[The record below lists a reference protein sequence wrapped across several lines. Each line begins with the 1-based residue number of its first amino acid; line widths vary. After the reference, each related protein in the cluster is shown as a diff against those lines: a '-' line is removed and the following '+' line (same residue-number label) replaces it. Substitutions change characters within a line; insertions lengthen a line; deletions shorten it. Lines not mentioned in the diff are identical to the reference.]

1 MQFLFRNN
9 RNCFINEVF
18 IKFLFF
24 NFAFNSFFQEYKK
37 GESQTNIEIMK
48 EEDFSKILE
57 MEEAYIKKTCDDII
71 RYAPDLVSF
80 RYLGDLKFFYED
92 NCFPS

>member
-1 MQFLFRNN
+1 MKSSLNLSSLILLLIR
-9 RNCFINEVF
+9 
-18 IKFLFF
+18 
-24 NFAFNSFFQEYKK
+24 FFQEYKK

-80 RYLGDLKFFYED
+80 RYLDCLKFWWG
-92 NCFPS
+92 

>member
-1 MQFLFRNN
+1 
-9 RNCFINEVF
+9 
-18 IKFLFF
+18 
-24 NFAFNSFFQEYKK
+24 
-37 GESQTNIEIMK
+37 MK

-80 RYLGDLKFFYED
+80 RCLGDLKFLMWIIVSVPKIPFLVRSSY
-92 NCFPS
+92 